1 LAFLKNQSFNQNNW
15 AWTVLSLH
23 GPQRQKVLKYD
34 RERGSERE
42 REWNPT
48 GIRRNA
54 LNWVHL
60 KHLIAVGLES

>member
-1 LAFLKNQSFNQNNW
+1 M
-15 AWTVLSLH
+15 SLH
-23 GPQRQKVLKYD
+23 GPQRQKVLKYE
-34 RERGSERE
+34 RERGRERE